1 MIVGVVQT
9 RGLDTKDK
17 VIFRLCRSPDGV
29 LVRITVDARQEG
41 DMACH
46 AR

>member
-9 RGLDTKDK
+9 RGLGYERQR
-17 VIFRLCRSPDGV
+17 IFRLRRSPDGV